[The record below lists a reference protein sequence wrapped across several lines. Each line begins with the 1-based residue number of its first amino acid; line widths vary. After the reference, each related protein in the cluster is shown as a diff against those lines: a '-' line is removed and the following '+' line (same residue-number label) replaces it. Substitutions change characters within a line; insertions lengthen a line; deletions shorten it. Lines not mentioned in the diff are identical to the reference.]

1 MLTYADR
8 EGYVGDFERGMRH
21 GSGTMH
27 FRNGGKFEGDF
38 KEVLLR
44 TVDVLLLFNLTAPAL
59 DSIS

>member
-21 GSGTMH
+21 GSGTMY

-38 KEVLLR
+38 KEVGHLLM
-44 TVDVLLLFNLTAPAL
+44 TVDVLAV
-59 DSIS
+59 